1 MLDRQASPLR
11 HRASGTVGP
20 VEVDLPVRRARRAG
34 AGAPSPG
41 ARAIR
46 RHRLPVRSAGRQLV
60 AVHPRRRDRRGCD
73 AADRSEAQP
82 GFDDLRSGQPVH
94 RAGLWDPGPDPV
106 RDGQAGSWTEPAAE
120 KVDRC
125 HRSTAVLL
133 PDGRVLSAGGGDSGE
148 LAAHNRLGAGTTTT
162 VTGSLSEED
171 GEYVLAVRSVAAE
184 RP

>member
-1 MLDRQASPLR
+1 
-11 HRASGTVGP
+11 
-20 VEVDLPVRRARRAG
+20 
-34 AGAPSPG
+34 
-41 ARAIR
+41 
-46 RHRLPVRSAGRQLV
+46 
-60 AVHPRRRDRRGCD
+60 
-73 AADRSEAQP
+73 
-82 GFDDLRSGQPVH
+82 
-94 RAGLWDPGPDPV
+94 
-106 RDGQAGSWTEPAAE
+106 
-120 KVDRC
+120 VDRC